1 MTERRHYEKNKEHY
15 QKYHREYMRRYRE
28 ENLEKCR
35 EREKKYYEENKENI
49 RKWREENKEELAAK
63 AKRYREE
70 NKETLSKKAK
80 KYYEENKERIID
92 KYQQNKESII
102 YKITC
107 PDGRYYIGST
117 VMGLEQRLGQHF
129 GGHKDNSL
137 ALYLNENNYKR
148 EDIKSEILEKFQES
162 ENEKMRQKEYEIIEE
177 YIGNPL
183 CLNKMN
189 IFYGGKLKYKGVF
202 YRKKHPTM
210 ISEYSKPYVAQID
223 PRKARKKGVSGYVGV
238 FTTEE
243 EAARARD
250 KREKEL
256 FGEKA
261 ILNFPEEHNVI
272 LS

>member
-1 MTERRHYEKNKEHY
+1 MTERKNYEKNKEHY
-15 QKYHREYMRRYRE
+15 QEYHREYMRRYRE
-28 ENLEKCR
+28 KNYEKCR
-35 EREKKYYEENKENI
+35 AREKKY
-49 RKWREENKEELAAK
+49 W
-63 AKRYREE
+63 EE
-70 NKETLSKKAK
+70 NKETLLVKAK
-80 KYYEENKERIID
+80 KYREKNKEKISEYREKNKEKISERQ
-92 KYQQNKESII
+92 KKYYQQNKESII

-129 GGHKDNSL
+129 SGHKDNSL

-189 IFYGGKLKYKGVF
+189 IFHGGKLKYKGVF

-261 ILNFPEEHNVI
+261 ILNFPKEVE
-272 LS
+272 

>member
-1 MTERRHYEKNKEHY
+1 MTKKSTYEKNKEHY
-15 QKYHREYMRRYRE
+15 RKYHKEYMRRYRE

-35 EREKKYYEENKENI
+35 ERAKKYYEENKENI
-49 RKWREENKEELAAK
+49 RKWREENKEKIAAK
-63 AKRYREE
+63 
-70 NKETLSKKAK
+70 KKK
-80 KYYEENKERIID
+80 HYEQNKERIRD

-129 GGHKDNSL
+129 RGHKDCAL
-137 ALYLNENNYKR
+137 AQHLNENNYKR

-162 ENEKMRQKEYEIIEE
+162 ENKKMRQKEYEIIEE
-177 YIGNPL
+177 HIGNPL
-183 CLNKMN
+183 CINKMN
-189 IFYGGKLKYKGVF
+189 IFYGGRSKYKGVF
-202 YRKKHPTM
+202 YRKKAPDM
-210 ISEYSKPYVAQID
+210 INEYSRPYVAQIS

-243 EAARARD
+243 EAARAYD
-250 KREKEL
+250 KKAKEV

-261 ILNFPEEHNVI
+261 MLNFPEEHDDV